1 MASVSH
7 RSASDAVTPRQ
18 IADAYVQALAELDPL
33 TAVYL
38 GLNPE
43 DDRLP
48 DLTPAGTAAVADLAR
63 RTLAELEEAEA
74 AGALTAAAD
83 PQAEQRCARLLR
95 ERVTAELAVH
105 EADED
110 LRSLRNLGSPLHNLR
125 EVFTLLPTE
134 TAEDWARLG
143 RRLARVPLAVQQYRQ
158 TLEAGVAKGL
168 LAGPRQVSTV
178 IEQIAE
184 WLAPDEAIAEP
195 ARAAGWFGVLVDP
208 ATEPSRTELAAHAQA
223 AADEIA
229 AFSDWL
235 GEVYAPAAAG
245 TPDAVGRERY
255 TRWVRYWTGA
265 ELDLDEAYQWAWT
278 EFHDLDAQ
286 MRTEAQKV
294 LPGST
299 PMQAMNW
306 LESDGPA
313 ITGAE
318 PAREYLQGLMDQA
331 INDLQGV
338 HFDLAEPV
346 TRVESR
352 IAPAGSAAAPYYT
365 APSLDFTRPGRTWLP
380 LLGRDSFP
388 VWDLVSTWYHEGVPG
403 HHLQLAQWNYV
414 AQSLSTYQVSLGAVS
429 ANLEGWALYA
439 ERLMDELGYLTDP
452 GHRLGYLNAQM
463 MRALRVIVDIG
474 MHVGLEFPAD
484 SPFHPGEAMTPE
496 LARAF
501 FGEYCGLSPAF
512 LDSELVRYLGMP
524 GQAIGYKLGERAWLR
539 GRAAARAAHE
549 ARGEE
554 FDLKAWHMAALSQGS
569 LGLDDLVAE
578 LSAL

>member
-1 MASVSH
+1 MASETTPSG
-7 RSASDAVTPRQ
+7 TPRS
-18 IADAYVQALAELDPL
+18 IADAYVQALADLDPL

-48 DLTPAGTAAVADLAR
+48 DLSPAGQEAHADLLR
-63 RTLAELEEAEA
+63 RTLAELDAAEA
-74 AGALTAAAD
+74 AGAVEAAAD
-83 PQAEQRCARLLR
+83 PLAERRCARLLR
-95 ERVTAELAVH
+95 ERLTAEIAVH
-105 EADED
+105 EAGEH
-110 LRSLRNLGSPLHNLR
+110 LRAIRNLGSPVHETR
-125 EVFTLLPTE
+125 EMFTLLPTD
-134 TAEDWARLG
+134 TEDDWRRLG
-143 RRLARVPLAVQQYRQ
+143 RRLARMPLALRQYRE
-158 TLEAGVAKGL
+158 LLAAGVEAGL
-168 LAGPRQVSTV
+168 LGGPRQVAAV
-178 IEQIAE
+178 IGQFEE
-184 WLAPDEAIAEP
+184 WLAPAEEAVEA
-195 ARAAGWFGVLVDP
+195 ARPAGWFGGLVSP
-208 ATEPSRTELAAHAQA
+208 APETVRAELIGHAQA
-223 AADEIA
+223 ATDELA
-229 AFSDWL
+229 ALRDWL
-235 GEVYAPAAAG
+235 AEVYQPAAAG

-255 TRWVRYWTGA
+255 GRWVRYWTGSD
-265 ELDLDEAYQWAWT
+265 LDLEEAYQWAWT
-278 EFHDLDAQ
+278 EFHDLDRQ
-286 MRTEAQKV
+286 MRAEAEKV
-294 LPGST
+294 RPGST
-299 PMQAMNW
+299 PMQAMKW
-306 LESDGPA
+306 LETDGEA
-313 ITGAE
+313 LVGAE
-318 PAREYLQGLMDQA
+318 PAREFLQGLMDQA

-338 HFDLAEPV
+338 HFDLAEPI

-380 LLGRDSFP
+380 MLGTDRFP

-414 AQSLSTYQVSLGAVS
+414 AGSLSTYQVSLGGVS

-452 GHRLGYLNAQM
+452 GHRLGYLNGQM
-463 MRALRVIVDIG
+463 MRALRVIMDIG
-474 MHVGLEFPAD
+474 MHVGLDFPAD

-496 LARAF
+496 LAREF
-501 FGEYCGLSPAF
+501 FGEYCGLSTDF
-512 LDSELVRYLGMP
+512 LDSELIRYLGLP